1 MSDKIIRAVAKNGMV
16 RIIAGI
22 TTDLVEDA
30 RVIHECTPVASAALG
45 RMLTA
50 GALLGATLKSSN
62 EVMTLRINGG
72 GDANGVVVTAYEGA
86 KVKGYIGNLYGDMPL
101 NSNGKLDVGGYIG
114 KNGNLTGYGGGLK
127 NKISLLKLEGNDMT
141 KFYLEEGKNEKT
153 K

>member
-30 RVIHECTPVASAALG
+30 RVIHECTPVAAASLG

-62 EVMTLRINGG
+62 DRLADLIFSIIVLRDFSLYIIDMQCFINGLLDG
-72 GDANGVVVTAYEGA
+72 FMYLSE
-86 KVKGYIGNLYGDMPL
+86 KIYLFS
-101 NSNGKLDVGGYIG
+101 SNNI
-114 KNGNLTGYGGGLK
+114 
-127 NKISLLKLEGNDMT
+127 
-141 KFYLEEGKNEKT
+141 
-153 K
+153 